1 MGTNDRIEF
10 FPGDRYYKVIIDG
23 YVIALCP
30 NDVTA
35 KMCYFA
41 LTTYKNNI
49 ADLAKQLKEKKETN
63 AKQ

>member
-41 LTTYKNNI
+41 LTTYKDNM
-49 ADLAKQLKEKKETN
+49 AGLAKQLKDNKETN